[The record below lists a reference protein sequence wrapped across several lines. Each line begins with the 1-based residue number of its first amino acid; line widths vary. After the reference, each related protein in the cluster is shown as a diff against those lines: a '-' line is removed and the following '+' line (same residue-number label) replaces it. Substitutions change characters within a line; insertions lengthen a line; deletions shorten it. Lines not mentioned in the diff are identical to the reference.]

1 MSGAA
6 GKQRPLPDWQLGTPL
21 PKGSSEPAPAAVG
34 AFVATAVSAP
44 HIPKAVTVNAGA
56 PLIIEFVGGIPAAGK
71 TTIARACR
79 ALGTALGY
87 PVYLNVKG
95 LTRSETVHAFFRA
108 PLFWRFL
115 FNALKMPLL
124 AREKNESFFG
134 HRWRSLLEARLYF
147 AMLYEFTRRHP
158 NSVVILDQWMSRKL
172 DVMRDERRAA
182 AVFQFLAQSDVHFD
196 RYYVFLELS
205 IEASID
211 RGWQRTWQ
219 RKSGDGGRWYREQH
233 LDRATL
239 YQYYLERHARYERKC
254 SRFAEHGLKVLRL
267 DAQRPPEA
275 NARVI
280 IDELVHP
287 YVTNRRAYASSHEV
301 RYRESP
307 GIQEARSVV
316 QS

>member
-1 MSGAA
+1 
-6 GKQRPLPDWQLGTPL
+6 
-21 PKGSSEPAPAAVG
+21 VG
-34 AFVATAVSAP
+34 VLVATALSARR
-44 HIPKAVTVNAGA
+44 IPKAPPVTANAGA
-56 PLIIEFVGGIPAAGK
+56 PLVIEFVGGIPAAGK
-71 TTIARACR
+71 TTTARACR

-95 LTRSETVHAFFRA
+95 LTRTQTVHAFLCA

-115 FNALKMPLL
+115 YCALKMPLL
-124 AREKNESFFG
+124 AQEKNESFLG

-158 NSVVILDQWMSRKL
+158 SSVVFLDQWMSRKL
-172 DVMRDERRAA
+172 DVVTDARRAA
-182 AVFQFLAQSDVHFD
+182 DVFRFVAEADAYFD
-196 RYYVFLELS
+196 RYYVFLDLP
-205 IEASID
+205 IEAAID

-219 RKSGDGGRWYREQH
+219 RKSGDGDRWYREQH
-233 LDRATL
+233 LDRAML
-239 YQYYLERHARYERKC
+239 RQYYEDKQARYERRYA
-254 SRFAEHGLKVLRL
+254 RFAEHGLKVLRL
-267 DAQRPPEA
+267 DAERPPEA
-275 NARVI
+275 NARLI